1 MTAIKV
7 FVSYARSDHALA
19 EQLFRTL
26 HTMPVEVWSDDQLK
40 AGENWSE
47 VLRSRIRDSQF
58 FLLLLTPKT
67 LESSWVHQELG
78 AAWALGKRIVAVA
91 TDSRLVNKLPVD
103 IAGVQILYVNEM
115 DKLEDIIQRV
125 A

>member
-1 MTAIKV
+1 MGTRV
-7 FVSYARSDHALA
+7 FVSYARSDQALA

-26 HTMPVEVWSDDQLK
+26 RTLPVEAWSEDQLR

-47 VLRSRIRDSQF
+47 VLRAQLRDSEY

-67 LESSWVHQELG
+67 LESSWVQQELG
-78 AAWALGKRIVAVA
+78 AAWALGKRMIAVV
-91 TDSRLVNKLPVD
+91 TDRRLLDKLPVD
-103 IAGVQILYVNEM
+103 LAGVQTLTVNEM
-115 DKLEDIIQRV
+115 DKLQDIIQRV

>member
-1 MTAIKV
+1 MGTRV
-7 FVSYARSDHALA
+7 FVSYARSDQALA

-26 HTMPVEVWSDDQLK
+26 RTLPVEAWSEDQLR

-47 VLRSRIRDSQF
+47 VLRAQLRDSEY

-67 LESSWVHQELG
+67 LESSWVQQELG
-78 AAWALGKRIVAVA
+78 AAWALGKRMIAVV
-91 TDSRLVNKLPVD
+91 TDRRLLDKLPVD
-103 IAGVQILYVNEM
+103 LAGVQTLTVNEM
-115 DKLEDIIQRV
+115 GKLEDIIQRV

>member
-1 MTAIKV
+1 MTRTKV
-7 FVSYARSDHALA
+7 FVSYVRSDHALA

-26 HTMPVEVWSDDQLK
+26 HSMPVEVWSDDQLK
-40 AGENWSE
+40 AGENWSD

-67 LESSWVHQELG
+67 LESSWVQQELG

-91 TDSRLVNKLPVD
+91 TDPRLVDKLPVD
-103 IAGVQILYVNEM
+103 IAGVQTLTVNEM

>member
-1 MTAIKV
+1 MGTTV
-7 FVSYARSDHALA
+7 FVSYARSDQALA

-26 HTMPVEVWSDDQLK
+26 RTLPVEAWSDDQLR

-47 VLRSRIRDSQF
+47 VLRSRLRDSEY

-67 LESSWVHQELG
+67 LESSWVQQELG
-78 AAWALGKRIVAVA
+78 AAWALGKRMIAVV
-91 TDSRLVNKLPVD
+91 TDRRLLDKLPVEL
-103 IAGVQILYVNEM
+103 AGVQTLTVNEM